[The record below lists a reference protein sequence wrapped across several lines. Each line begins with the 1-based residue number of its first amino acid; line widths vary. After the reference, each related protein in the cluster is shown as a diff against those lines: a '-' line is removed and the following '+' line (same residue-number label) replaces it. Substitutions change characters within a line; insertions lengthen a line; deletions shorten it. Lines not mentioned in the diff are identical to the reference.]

1 MDGVG
6 CIWSQWG
13 VYPTCFASESTLGPW
28 GQVMDFLR
36 KLVPLYNVPCI
47 QSVTLDVGTQHGFNA
62 VGHKSVVVL

>member
-1 MDGVG
+1 MVLGVFGPNGG
-6 CIWSQWG
+6 CIQ
-13 VYPTCFASESTLGPW
+13 LGSRQNPPW

-47 QSVTLDVGTQHGFNA
+47 QGVTLDVGTQHGFNA